1 MKVVCAVPNGPKT
14 LDFAGVANILNVM
27 GNGTLSIKQLNV
39 RGIASRHLLGA
50 KYVPDLRA
58 VDFPFWP
65 TVIMQPDARVSPLLE
80 LSHGT
85 VITDSAAHA
94 GNNAEMKNNRRQA
107 ACSLP
112 QALRTAHCAEHPEEH
127 MPCLLADLHKVT

>member
-14 LDFAGVANILNVM
+14 LDFAGVSNILNVM

-50 KYVPDLRA
+50 GYVPNLRA
-58 VDFPFWP
+58 IDFPFWP

-80 LSHGT
+80 LSNST
-85 VITDSAAHA
+85 VLTNSAVYT
-94 GNNAEMKNNRRQA
+94 GNNAELKNNRRQA

-112 QALRTAHCAEHPEEH
+112 QALRTAQSILKNTCHA
-127 MPCLLADLHKVT
+127 CLQTCTK